1 MARAV
6 DADRLAAAG
15 EIMSILRGRPSV
27 RESIAAHE
35 SGERPILVTSIDD
48 PLQAVLDRIAATG
61 PPLTLCVTAG
71 STSMTVI
78 TVRAVAPGEQ
88 EASWKPMPTDATLRD
103 LVSRFWAEIPVT
115 FQLSDPVAK
124 SALALELA

>member
-1 MARAV
+1 MTRAV

-27 RESIAAHE
+27 REAIAAHV
-35 SGERPILVTSIDD
+35 SGERPILVASIDD

-88 EASWKPMPTDATLRD
+88 ETSWKPMSPDATLRS

>member
-1 MARAV
+1 MARTV

-48 PLQAVLDRIAATG
+48 PLQAVLDRIAGTG

-78 TVRAVAPGEQ
+78 TVRAVAAGEQ
-88 EASWKPMPTDATLRD
+88 EASWKPMPPDATLRN

>member
-1 MARAV
+1 MTRAV
-6 DADRLAAAG
+6 DANRLAAAG

-48 PLQAVLDRIAATG
+48 PLQAVLDRITATG

-78 TVRAVAPGEQ
+78 TVRAVTSGEQ
-88 EASWKPMPTDATLRD
+88 EASWKPMPPDATLRS

-115 FQLSDPVAK
+115 FRLSDPVAK
-124 SALALELA
+124 RELEMEFA

>member
-78 TVRAVAPGEQ
+78 AVRAVAPGEQ
-88 EASWKPMPTDATLRD
+88 EASWKPMPPGATLRD